1 MTDEEINALEERNA
15 ELEQQNADL
24 IAERDSLRE
33 ENDTLKTNSA
43 ALSEELQ
50 ETKKLN
56 FTLARRTSAETKS
69 AEDILNDMFK

>member
-1 MTDEEINALEERNA
+1 MTDEEIKALKDRNEDLER
-15 ELEQQNADL
+15 QNADL
-24 IAERDSLRE
+24 IAERDSLKE

-43 ALSEELQ
+43 ALSEELL

-69 AEDILNDMFK
+69 AEDILNEMF